1 MNKIKIDNQQN
12 LKEIGSNMEKC
23 KSSLNIISSLES
35 IPGKLIKL
43 QSDNFQSKKENLN
56 KDKSLDNT
64 EEKFSI
70 NNTLSNDKLSN
81 NNYFIK
87 TSEEL
92 CSQNLISNHYPNYN
106 QYQLGY
112 HTQHYFNY
120 NSLIPIPSMK
130 FLYYNNMIYPYKT
143 LNSQCQMKSINCF
156 KEFIVNHSNYIF
168 NEISIPVRKVPI
180 IQVPIGAFSKDG
192 DNKEITQKKHNNL
205 LNIENINKNK
215 INIKKND
222 VTKNNKSLLNKKRNR
237 VESSIIYFLIK
248 KEKKKPV
255 VHFNAYKKSKYIL
268 RKRMKRKKKN
278 LNLNR
283 IKINCAHQGCK
294 SIFKTKKQLALHHY
308 KMSIECHYDTITLLK
323 MISSI
328 KKLFLNHAKKNNEIN
343 NNFGEKYS
351 LLYKEAMNNI
361 HFKEYIEATV
371 GFNLEN

>member
-1 MNKIKIDNQQN
+1 MRKIYSQQN
-12 LKEIGSNMEKC
+12 IKEIWSNMGRYKRC
-23 KSSLNIISSLES
+23 NNILSSLES
-35 IPGKLIKL
+35 IPGNTINLHL
-43 QSDNFQSKKENLN
+43 DNFQSNKENLN
-56 KDKSLDNT
+56 KDKSFNNT

-70 NNTLSNDKLSN
+70 NNILSKDNLSN
-81 NNYFIK
+81 NNYYIN
-87 TSEEL
+87 SLEEL
-92 CSQNLISNHYPNYN
+92 CSQNLISNQYLNCN
-106 QYQLGY
+106 QPQLGY
-112 HTQHYFNY
+112 HYQNYFNY
-120 NSLIPIPSMK
+120 NSLIPFQSMH
-130 FLYYNNMIYPYKT
+130 LSYHSNMIYPFKT
-143 LNSQCQMKSINCF
+143 LNSTCQMKSINCF
-156 KEFIVNHSNYIF
+156 KEFIVNPSNYIF
-168 NEISIPVRKVPI
+168 NKASIPVRKVQI
-180 IQVPIGAFSKDG
+180 IQIPIDAFSKDN
-192 DNKEITQKKHNNL
+192 DNKGITQKKHNNL
-205 LNIENINKNK
+205 LNIKNINKNK

>member
-1 MNKIKIDNQQN
+1 MSKIDIQQN
-12 LKEIGSNMEKC
+12 LKEIWSNRGRYKRC
-23 KSSLNIISSLES
+23 SNILSSLES
-35 IPGKLIKL
+35 IPGNIINL
-43 QSDNFQSKKENLN
+43 QLDNFQSKKENLN
-56 KDKSLDNT
+56 KDKSLNNT
-64 EEKFSI
+64 EEIFSI
-70 NNTLSNDKLSN
+70 NNILSKDNLSN
-81 NNYFIK
+81 NNYYIN
-87 TSEEL
+87 SLEEL
-92 CSQNLISNHYPNYN
+92 CSQNLISNQYLNFN
-106 QYQLGY
+106 QPQLGY
-112 HTQHYFNY
+112 HYQNYFNY
-120 NSLIPIPSMK
+120 NSLIPFQSMH
-130 FLYYNNMIYPYKT
+130 LSYHSNMIYPFKT
-143 LNSQCQMKSINCF
+143 LNSTCQMKSINYF
-156 KEFIVNHSNYIF
+156 KEFIVNPSNYIF
-168 NEISIPVRKVPI
+168 NKASIPVRKVPI
-180 IQVPIGAFSKDG
+180 IQIPIDAFSKDN
-192 DNKEITQKKHNNL
+192 DNKGITQKKHNNL

-323 MISSI
+323 MISSV
-328 KKLFLNHAKKNNEIN
+328 KKIFLNHAKKNNEIN
-343 NNFGEKYS
+343 NNIGEKYS

-361 HFKEYIEATV
+361 LFEEYIETIV
-371 GFNLEN
+371 GFNLED